1 MIKTQN
7 EVVDSIEVASF
18 ISTQRSYCD
27 LIMSVKT
34 IFPKYFGFEGAG
46 ILLYDKQ
53 KDTLFCIEQ
62 SFTDEQLQEI
72 ESIRQKKNRGELL
85 TEEEQ
90 MKDFERQLK
99 AGDKRSYPTTLGV
112 TGEAFRTGKVIYADK
127 IKTLG
132 SFLSSVDNLALDIK
146 DVRSIMVIPVFP
158 HH

>member
-1 MIKTQN
+1 
-7 EVVDSIEVASF
+7 
-18 ISTQRSYCD
+18 
-27 LIMSVKT
+27 
-34 IFPKYFGFEGAG
+34 
-46 ILLYDKQ
+46 
-53 KDTLFCIEQ
+53 
-62 SFTDEQLQEI
+62 
-72 ESIRQKKNRGELL
+72 
-85 TEEEQ
+85 
-90 MKDFERQLK
+90 LK